1 MADIAG
7 AGRIRNTERILLGIG
22 VTLLGG
28 WAVARLDG
36 VFASRASVARFQE
49 QAPELRISEASS
61 SQFFDPMLSTMI
73 DLRLWSD
80 KRIAA
85 YKDSIARQNEV
96 PRAILRIS
104 KINLEVP
111 VFNDTDEVTL
121 NRGVGRIHGT
131 AQFGQPGNLGIA
143 GHRDGFFRGLRDIA
157 AGDVLELHL
166 RDRRNQ
172 YVVENIHI
180 VTPDDTSV
188 LAPTAEPTL
197 TLVTCFPFY
206 YVGSAP
212 QRYIVTASFRNS
224 SQGN

>member
-1 MADIAG
+1 MAGIAG
-7 AGRIRNTERILLGIG
+7 AGRIRKTERILLGIG
-22 VTLLGG
+22 VTLVGV

-36 VFASRASVARFQE
+36 VFASRAYVAGFE
-49 QAPELRISEASS
+49 SQARELEISDSS
-61 SQFFDPMLSTMI
+61 SFRFFDPILSSAI
-73 DLRLWSD
+73 DMRLWSD

-85 YKDSIARQNEV
+85 YKESLSKHTDG

-111 VFNDTDEVTL
+111 VFNDTDELTL

-131 AQFGQPGNLGIA
+131 APFGKAGNLGIA
-143 GHRDGFFRGLRDIA
+143 GHRDGFFRGLRDIT
-157 AGDVLELHL
+157 AGDVLELDLH
-166 RDRRNQ
+166 DRKDR

-188 LAPTAEPTL
+188 LASTTKPTL

-212 QRYIVTASFRNS
+212 QRYIVTALLRNS